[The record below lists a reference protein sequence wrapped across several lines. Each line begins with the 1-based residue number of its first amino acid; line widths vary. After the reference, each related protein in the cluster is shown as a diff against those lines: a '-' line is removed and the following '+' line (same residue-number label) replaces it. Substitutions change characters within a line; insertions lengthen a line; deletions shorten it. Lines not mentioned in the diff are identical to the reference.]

1 MPVAYRHYE
10 KKQKVATPRPTKRAY
25 TVLRQLV
32 QWIPPGLADSLAKEA
47 KADIRSFSAFS
58 HVLAL
63 LHGQITKAGSLNEIC
78 DAAKLHEPELNRIR
92 GATAPKRNT
101 FSNANRTRDP
111 KIAENLYWEV
121 FKHLQEVC
129 PGFTQHGKHK
139 RFLFRMK
146 RDIFAID
153 STTLKLSLSCID
165 WARHRRKKAAAKT
178 HMRLNVGTML
188 PSFAIVE
195 DAAHH
200 DSKRADALCAG
211 LKDGDV
217 LLADRAYLDLAF
229 LNGLQQSGVFF
240 VLRDKDNMVFDVVES
255 RRHED
260 PSIIADETVRS
271 NSGEKYP
278 GLLRRVTAVVEVDG
292 KDVVMSFITNNFA
305 WSPRTIAELY
315 RARWAIELFFKE
327 LKQTL
332 QLNDFVGYNENAVKW
347 QVWIGLLAHLLIR
360 FQKHI
365 SKWGLSFSRLAGTI
379 RSAIWMKVDLAV
391 TLRIYGTAGGPKRP
405 VVVEKQLY
413 FRGFEPYS
421 SRPVGQHMSQIT

>member
-1 MPVAYRHYE
+1 MKKNRKSRHSR
-10 KKQKVATPRPTKRAY
+10 ATPRPTKRAY

-260 PSIIADETVRS
+260 PSIIADETVRMSRS

-391 TLRIYGTAGGPKRP
+391 PLRIYGTAGGPKRP
-405 VVVEKQLY
+405 VVVEKQLDET
-413 FRGFEPYS
+413 GGLSPM
-421 SRPVGQHMSQIT
+421 PLA

>member
-1 MPVAYRHYE
+1 M
-10 KKQKVATPRPTKRAY
+10 
-25 TVLRQLV
+25 
-32 QWIPPGLADSLAKEA
+32 S
-47 KADIRSFSAFS
+47 
-58 HVLAL
+58 
-63 LHGQITKAGSLNEIC
+63 
-78 DAAKLHEPELNRIR
+78 
-92 GATAPKRNT
+92 
-101 FSNANRTRDP
+101 
-111 KIAENLYWEV
+111 
-121 FKHLQEVC
+121 
-129 PGFTQHGKHK
+129 
-139 RFLFRMK
+139 
-146 RDIFAID
+146 
-153 STTLKLSLSCID
+153 
-165 WARHRRKKAAAKT
+165 
-178 HMRLNVGTML
+178 
-188 PSFAIVE
+188 
-195 DAAHH
+195 
-200 DSKRADALCAG
+200 
-211 LKDGDV
+211 
-217 LLADRAYLDLAF
+217 
-229 LNGLQQSGVFF
+229 
-240 VLRDKDNMVFDVVES
+240 
-255 RRHED
+255 
-260 PSIIADETVRS
+260 RS